1 VLADPSN
8 LFLFRRIQL
17 LKSVDDGLD
26 LERNAAEYMMALANL
41 NVKPND
47 PLTLVC
53 KSMAMKVLLFKNEG
67 YKDTSTD
74 ITEQEEA
81 HTFAKPMAPVAV
93 GIEGASSEPS
103 RHPWVDPVRLTTIDT
118 HLEKK
123 HIHYCEKMLLQK
135 EEDLSNI

>member
-1 VLADPSN
+1 MCVDPSN

-53 KSMAMKVLLFKNEG
+53 KKYGDEC
-67 YKDTSTD
+67 
-74 ITEQEEA
+74 
-81 HTFAKPMAPVAV
+81 
-93 GIEGASSEPS
+93 PS
-103 RHPWVDPVRLTTIDT
+103 FER
-118 HLEKK
+118 
-123 HIHYCEKMLLQK
+123 
-135 EEDLSNI
+135 